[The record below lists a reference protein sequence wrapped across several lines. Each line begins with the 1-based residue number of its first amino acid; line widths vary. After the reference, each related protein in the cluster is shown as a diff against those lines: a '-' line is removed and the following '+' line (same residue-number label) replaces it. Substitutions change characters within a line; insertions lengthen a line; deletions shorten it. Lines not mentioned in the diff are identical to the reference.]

1 MPTFKSKKELD
12 EEQKFPLLPQDDYE
26 LIVVKMTHAVR
37 DKYMAKPDKE
47 GKIPSE
53 EIANVILEV
62 VACKDGSS
70 PQDEEGEN
78 AAGRKV
84 FFTIR
89 KDSMGFMRDGT
100 PSKTRCFIAFATGQD
115 VLEEINLENW
125 EDLIGKTIYAE
136 IVQYQNQKGQTRNK
150 ISRILPPPK
159 KEKRKVDIKEEDIP
173 IID

>member
-1 MPTFKSKKELD
+1 MLFKSKTQYD
-12 EEQKFPLLPQDDYE
+12 EEQKFSLLSQDDYE
-26 LIVVKMTHAVR
+26 LIVMEMEHAIKE
-37 DKYMAKPDKE
+37 KYMAKPDKE

-84 FFTIR
+84 FFTLR

-115 VLEEINLENW
+115 VLEEIELNAW

-136 IVQYQNQKGQTRNK
+136 IIQYQNQKGQTRNK

-159 KEKRKVDIKEEDIP
+159 KKNVEVDIKEEDIP